1 MNGPQHYREAERIMT
16 ELTLIQ
22 DGKTQEVGFP
32 EAMALA
38 QVHAT
43 LALAAAV
50 AVKTTAAEDAWAE
63 AAGTRSSG
71 RFHGSGA

>member
-1 MNGPQHYREAERIMT
+1 MDGPQHYREAERIMT

-22 DGKTQEVGFP
+22 DGQVREAAFP
-32 EAMALA
+32 EAMAAA

-50 AVKTTAAEDAWAE
+50 AVKTSAAEDAWTV
-63 AAGTRSSG
+63 AAATS
-71 RFHGSGA
+71 